1 MPRSIPHPNILIITF
16 PLEYAR
22 QQQHFMSLEPVI
34 RQEREFLENL
44 VSRIA
49 ALRPNLLLVEKNVSG
64 LALGLLEQVGIATAY
79 NVKPSVLEAVSRCTQ
94 TRIVTSM
101 DKLL

>member
-1 MPRSIPHPNILIITF
+1 
-16 PLEYAR
+16 
-22 QQQHFMSLEPVI
+22 MSLEPVI

-64 LALGLLEQVGIATAY
+64 LALELLEEANIATAY
-79 NVKPSVLEAVSRCTQ
+79 NVKSSVLEAVSRCTQ
-94 TRIVTSM
+94 TKVITSM
-101 DKLL
+101 DKLVTTPMNSQCGSFDVKTYVYNGRKKTY